1 MSGSKQWTK
10 WERILR
16 EKLDV
21 PDLLPQ
27 MQERSELDGH
37 QDSKGRITYN
47 QIANKKSFGAFSDIL
62 QSIAP
67 REGIYNVPSIAR
79 TLKKDAF
86 VYPWYYVQYTSQE
99 DEDFDYSRSVTTGR
113 PHASSLFE
121 YMERKPNEP
130 MIGICILENIH
141 MKMFHGVAF
150 IVWKKQSD
158 GRRRSKSK
166 SKSSASK
173 DSYTFAYYDPI
184 AYQRKQTRAD
194 GTVFFANYD
203 FAKKTFQSHRFHE
216 DVEFIN
222 LSDLCLKKY
231 QTEYQTKYHTK
242 YHTEYHA
249 KYQTE
254 YHCPQYVMNAEY
266 CFLNSLYFLYKW
278 IEFGKPRT
286 QNQLQ
291 SVVNACY
298 IVDPAKL
305 SRSNTRESMTY
316 RVIMMSFIITIFV
329 RYFKALGQRHAQSL
343 NAEEYLS
350 RVLAFSDTWHA
361 TYGFHL
367 LHPTL
372 AYRHAS

>member
-1 MSGSKQWTK
+1 MSGSKQWIK

-16 EKLDV
+16 EKLEV

-27 MQERSELDGH
+27 MQERAELAGH

-113 PHASSLFE
+113 PHASSLFK

-130 MIGICILENIH
+130 IIGICILENIH

-150 IVWKKQSD
+150 IVWKKQND
-158 GRRRSKSK
+158 GRLT
-166 SKSSASK
+166 KSSASNR
-173 DSYTFAYYDPI
+173 YTFAYYDPI

-203 FAKKTFQSHRFHE
+203 FAKKTFQSHRFEE

-222 LSDLCLKKY
+222 LSDLCLKKNA
-231 QTEYQTKYHTK
+231 
-242 YHTEYHA
+242 TEYHT

-291 SVVNACY
+291 SVVHACY

-329 RYFKALGQRHAQSL
+329 GYFKALGQRHAQSL

-350 RVLAFSDTWHA
+350 RVLAFSDTWYA
-361 TYGFHL
+361 SYGFHL

-372 AYRHAS
+372 AYRHTS